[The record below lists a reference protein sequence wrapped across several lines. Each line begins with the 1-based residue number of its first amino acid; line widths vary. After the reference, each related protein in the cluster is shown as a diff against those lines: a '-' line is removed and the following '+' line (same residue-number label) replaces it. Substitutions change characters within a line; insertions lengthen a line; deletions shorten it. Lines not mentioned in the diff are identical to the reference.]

1 MAKSK
6 TQIDKL
12 KAHFFMSVDNG
23 SVHTIYD
30 DGDDKIILA
39 AAFASAMMENQ
50 NLFDIISTA
59 FLTLIDEKEKYISKK
74 CNKLHNMKQLLLIV
88 LSHQNDILQ
97 MLPEIIMR

>member
-30 DGDDKIILA
+30 DGDDKVILA
-39 AAFASAMMENQ
+39 AAFASAMIENEH
-50 NLFDIISTA
+50 LFDIISTA
-59 FLTLIDEKEKYISKK
+59 FLTLIDEKEKLISKK
-74 CNKLHNMKQLLLIV
+74 SNKVPKTV
-88 LSHQNDILQ
+88 KKVAKKK
-97 MLPEIIMR
+97 

>member
-30 DGDDKIILA
+30 DGDDKVILA
-39 AAFASAMMENQ
+39 AAFASAMMENTH
-50 NLFDIISTA
+50 LFDIISTA
-59 FLTLIDEKEKYISKK
+59 FLTIIDDQNLNKKPVKKANPKQSIPKGATEGKPFVKTRKKSSK
-74 CNKLHNMKQLLLIV
+74 
-88 LSHQNDILQ
+88 
-97 MLPEIIMR
+97 